1 MENSRENMYKFLAI
15 VFPTIEFSPVK
26 ECEFKDIVIPMF
38 VEFYYIFYR
47 RYYNIYFMSFN
58 VKFYIVTMICCS

>member
-38 VEFYYIFYR
+38 VEFYLKIAR
-47 RYYNIYFMSFN
+47 ILPSSISGR
-58 VKFYIVTMICCS
+58 

>member
-47 RYYNIYFMSFN
+47 RYYNIYF
-58 VKFYIVTMICCS
+58 I